1 MLAERTKPLRAA
13 LALAVVLAS
22 AATGISTATAATDPS
37 PARVAIVVPLV
48 VPADANAFIGADAL
62 EQYTRP
68 TGLLTRQLDAVLNR
82 TVAIGIDP
90 RIIVS
95 IRILGSSAPASAVEW
110 LSVLESAKN
119 ETFALA
125 WGDSDLTLATQAGS
139 PTVLGAEGFGFAINE
154 ELFAP
159 SAQNTDE
166 TATPNPEPSTA
177 PDALPP
183 LPTAKSLTAWPFTLE
198 GLAWPR
204 DNTVVAAD
212 LTTFAGSGF
221 SSAILSAANVNR
233 NGDEVAVT
241 LDGLD
246 AVVSDDEVSRAL
258 RAAAASASQEDWQAA
273 VTDLSATLASAPSNV
288 VATLDRSPL
297 GPAGRLADTLTALE
311 ANPSVTLVPLSEALA
326 ISPQKAV
333 LVDSPQDP
341 ASIATV
347 TQLLAAETAERQ
359 FAVIAADPTAI
370 TDPRRLDLLA
380 LLSASW
386 GVNPSGWAAAT
397 AAFLESSRTL
407 RDSVQ
412 IVVNSNFTLLADSGA
427 LPISV
432 SNELD
437 QAVTVFITVRPQTAL
452 LAVGDNRV
460 ELIVE
465 PNSQG
470 KGEVPVQAISNG
482 TVQILVTLNS
492 SAGVQVGAPTV
503 AEINVQAGWETP
515 IVLVLAA
522 IVVIVFAVG
531 IVRNILR
538 RRKPDAND

>member
-1 MLAERTKPLRAA
+1 L
-13 LALAVVLAS
+13 
-22 AATGISTATAATDPS
+22 
-37 PARVAIVVPLV
+37 
-48 VPADANAFIGADAL
+48 
-62 EQYTRP
+62 
-68 TGLLTRQLDAVLNR
+68 
-82 TVAIGIDP
+82 
-90 RIIVS
+90 
-95 IRILGSSAPASAVEW
+95 
-110 LSVLESAKN
+110 
-119 ETFALA
+119 
-125 WGDSDLTLATQAGS
+125 
-139 PTVLGAEGFGFAINE
+139 PTVD
-154 ELFAP
+154 
-159 SAQNTDE
+159 T
-166 TATPNPEPSTA
+166 
-177 PDALPP
+177 
-183 LPTAKSLTAWPFTLE
+183 LTAWPFTLE
-198 GLAWPR
+198 GLALPR

-212 LTTFAGSGF
+212 LTAFVGIGF
-221 SSAILSAANVNR
+221 SSAILSAANVTR
-233 NGDEVAVT
+233 NEDEVAVT

-258 RAAAASASQEDWQAA
+258 TAAAASATPESWQAA
-273 VTDLSATLASAPSNV
+273 MVDLSTTLASAPPIAL
-288 VATLDRSPL
+288 ATLDRSPL
-297 GPAGRLADTLTALE
+297 GPTTRLADTLAALE
-311 ANPSVTLVPLSEALA
+311 ADASVMLVPLSEVLSV
-326 ISPQKAV
+326 SPVKAV

-347 TQLLAAETAERQ
+347 MQLLAAETAERQ
-359 FAVIAADPTAI
+359 FAVIAADPATI
-370 TDPRRLDLLA
+370 TDSRRLDLLA

-386 GVNPSGWAAAT
+386 GVNPSGWSAAT

-432 SNELD
+432 SNDLD

-482 TVQILVTLNS
+482 TVPVLVTLNS

-522 IVVIVFAVG
+522 IVVMVFAVG

-538 RRKPDAND
+538 RRKPDTND